1 MVVSHKNIKK
11 FNIDGEIYDE
21 AAIPNIKEQYINILK
36 TIMQG
41 KGYVIRYDIDP
52 DFTVQ
57 YNGKTFNFLLSVY
70 GVFIGKRKAQCVS
83 GVDKNRTVP
92 LTIQKN
98 KQEESWKPA
107 ESI

>member
-57 YNGKTFNFLLSVY
+57 YNGKTFNFLLFS
-70 GVFIGKRKAQCVS
+70 
-83 GVDKNRTVP
+83 
-92 LTIQKN
+92 
-98 KQEESWKPA
+98 
-107 ESI
+107 

>member
-41 KGYVIRYDIDP
+41 KGYVIRYDMILTQTLR
-52 DFTVQ
+52 FSIMERHL
-57 YNGKTFNFLLSVY
+57 TFYYRYTGFS
-70 GVFIGKRKAQCVS
+70 
-83 GVDKNRTVP
+83 
-92 LTIQKN
+92 
-98 KQEESWKPA
+98 
-107 ESI
+107 

>member
-36 TIMQG
+36 IIMQG

-70 GVFIGKRKAQCVS
+70 GVFLGKRKAQCVS

-92 LTIQKN
+92 LTIQKS